1 MSEAGGAAAG
11 AAPLLA
17 ADGLGKSY
25 GAVEALTGL
34 SFSLAAGEVLA
45 VCGDNGAGKSTLIK
59 ILSGAQPASTGTL
72 ALRGKPVRFGSPA
85 QALAAGVATIYQDL
99 ALAPNLSITENI
111 YLGSELVRAPRLP
124 AVRILDKKAMA
135 QGARSLLA
143 RLRIDIADVT
153 RKVSALSGGQRQ
165 GVAIARALRWRADIV
180 IMDEPTAALGVRET
194 REVLRLIEE
203 IKGQGIAVILVSH
216 AMKDVVAVAD
226 RALILQAGRLAHDI
240 ALAGWTADGLMNAIM
255 AEDA

>member
-1 MSEAGGAAAG
+1 MTGEGGER
-11 AAPLLA
+11 AAPLLVA
-17 ADGLGKSY
+17 EGLGKSY
-25 GAVEALTGL
+25 GAVEALAGVGFT
-34 SFSLAAGEVLA
+34 LAPGEVLA

-59 ILSGAQPASTGTL
+59 ILSGAQPPSAGTIS
-72 ALRGKPVRFGSPA
+72 LRGKPVRFASPA
-85 QALAAGVATIYQDL
+85 EALAAGIATIYQDL

-111 YLGSELVRAPRLP
+111 YLGSELLRAPRLP
-124 AVRILDKKAMA
+124 AVRVLDKKAMA
-135 QGARSLLA
+135 EGARALMA
-143 RLRIDIADVT
+143 RLRIDINDVG
-153 RKVSALSGGQRQ
+153 RKVSLLSGGQRQ

-216 AMKDVVAVAD
+216 AMKDVIAVAD
-226 RALILQAGRLAHDI
+226 RALILQSGRLSHDI
-240 ALAGWTADGLMNAIM
+240 ALDGWTADGLMNAIM